1 MFGRI
6 SNALGLNPLKV
17 ETLLDAQ
24 QIMVGGVLS
33 GTVHV
38 LGTTADKTINH
49 ITLHLKTLAEKD
61 TDNGDLRINHT
72 LGSVRLCS
80 HQILRANDKLSLP
93 FSLILSEETPITQ
106 VRCRLNQ
113 VKLWLETEVD
123 VAATLDSSDKDP
135 VYTTPTPVMARFLE
149 AMELA
154 GFHLQ
159 KTDVELGYLNTRY
172 GRSSFGCYQELE
184 YSAPSFGLNSVE
196 VSFLPVGGVVHVV
209 LEVDRMFRSDSYQ
222 VISLDGSM
230 SVDTMTRQIRQATG
244 V

>member
-38 LGTTADKTINH
+38 LGTSADKTINH

-61 TDNGDLRINHT
+61 TDNGDIRLNHT

-93 FSLILSEETPITQ
+93 FSLTLSEETPITQ

-113 VKLWLETEVD
+113 VALWLETEVD
-123 VAATLDSSDKDP
+123 VAATIDSSDKDP

-196 VSFLPVGGVVHVV
+196 VSFLPVGSLVHVV

-222 VISLDGSM
+222 VISLDSSM
-230 SVDTMTRQIRQATG
+230 SVDTMARQIRQATG